1 LSLHSS
7 FAIRVDSPAEQFFDE
22 IKGRKLISLC
32 RSRTTLCTHDE
43 SWIANV

>member
-22 IKGRKLISLC
+22 IKRRKLISLC
-32 RSRTTLCTHDE
+32 WFVQNYTMHSR
-43 SWIANV
+43 WIMNCK